1 MLPNIAIRPGI
12 LAYSFPREKVKYAIE
27 LTINDLLETTPY
39 NAMSRDLHAHRY
51 FEIFLFEKGGG
62 RHIIDNTAYELKDR
76 HVHIVQPGIVHLV
89 QRNNGTRGKV
99 LLFSFD
105 TSLGTNSM
113 LSDSLLWFYRN
124 PLISPVSH
132 LSEAAFGKLMQ
143 LADLMQAS
151 DTGILDAGEH
161 RAYICSL
168 FSAFLLTLKHN
179 FSGRPQPG
187 NDRMVSDFI
196 KLVDK
201 YYQDGLPISD
211 YAHRLNISEKT
222 LCREVKKQT
231 ALTPARLVRE
241 RVMLEACRL
250 LANTNLIIKEI
261 AYQLHFSDTAHFT
274 RVFRQEK
281 HCTPQE
287 YRRGAQETI
296 Q

>member
-1 MLPNIAIRPGI
+1 MLPNIATPSGI
-12 LAYSFPREKVKYAIE
+12 NAYSFPREKMKYAIE
-27 LTINDLLETTPY
+27 LTINDLLETPPY

-62 RHIIDNTAYELKDR
+62 RHIIDNTVHELKDR
-76 HVHIVQPGIVHLV
+76 HVHIVQPGVVHLV
-89 QRNNGTRGKV
+89 QRNSGTRGKV

-113 LSDSLLWFYRN
+113 LSDSLIWFYYN

-132 LSEAAFGKLMQ
+132 LSEAAFSKLMQ
-143 LADLMQAS
+143 LVELMQAG
-151 DTGILDAGEH
+151 DTGISDTGEH
-161 RAYICSL
+161 RAYLCSL

-179 FSGRPQPG
+179 FSGKPRPG
-187 NDRMVSDFI
+187 NDRLASDFI
-196 KLVDK
+196 KLVDN
-201 YYQDGLPISD
+201 YYQEGLSVSD
-211 YAHRLNISEKT
+211 YAHKLNISEKT

-231 ALTPARLVRE
+231 ALTPARIVRE
-241 RVMLEACRL
+241 RVLLEACRL
-250 LANTNLIIKEI
+250 LANTSLIIKEI

-274 RVFRQEK
+274 RVFKQEK

-287 YRRGAQETI
+287 YRRGAQGTV

>member
-1 MLPNIAIRPGI
+1 MLPNIITPGI
-12 LAYSFPREKVKYAIE
+12 HAHHFPREKAKYAIE

-39 NAMSRDLHAHRY
+39 NAMSRELHAHRY

-76 HVHIVQPGIVHLV
+76 HVHIVQPGIIHLV

-105 TSLGTNSM
+105 ASLGTNSM
-113 LSDSLLWFYRN
+113 LSDSLIWFYRN
-124 PLISPVSH
+124 PLIHPVSH
-132 LSEAAFGKLMQ
+132 LSEAAFAKLQQ
-143 LADLMQAS
+143 LVELMQAE
-151 DTGILDAGEH
+151 DTGITDAGEH

-179 FSGRPQPG
+179 FTGKQQPG

-196 KLVDK
+196 KLVDHN
-201 YYQDGLPISD
+201 YHEGLSIGD
-211 YAHRLNISEKT
+211 YAQKLNISEKT

-231 ALTPARLVRE
+231 ALTPARIVRE

-274 RVFRQEK
+274 RVFKQEK

-287 YRRGAQETI
+287 YRKGAQSTI